1 MSNEEFVKIY
11 GHYKACCD
19 CKGQFDGKGCVDP
32 CEHYASTVLFL
43 FALSTLRCFLLSRL
57 LGKIKPESPESSERG
72 NKNES
77 M

>member
-1 MSNEEFVKIY
+1 MSNEELEKIY

-32 CEHYASTVLFL
+32 CEHYAPTVLFL
-43 FALSTLRCFLLSRL
+43 FIASTMRCFLLSRL
-57 LGKIKPESPESSERG
+57 FGKSKPESSDSSERE
-72 NKNES
+72 NKNGS